1 MALQSGSRELEFKFG
16 ANTKEVEKSLSQM
29 KAKILDLTEALK
41 KKQRLDGLETIE
53 LQAKAGI
60 IPLSKLRDEITKT
73 TRAAIAAKGSKAEFV
88 NDKEILNNIIRLKEL
103 NAQLKKS
110 GDEAQTLAQ
119 KMMGVG
125 ENLQAATLPL
135 TAFTAALVAG
145 GVASYNSFKEFERTL
160 NTIKAVSDAT
170 DSEIQR
176 IKESSLELGAQTIFS
191 NLQVAKSYE
200 ELAKAGFTTSESLSA
215 MPSLLSL
222 AAAAGGDL
230 ALSSGI
236 VASTLKAFNLEATD
250 TGRLADVI
258 AQGANQ
264 SAAGIEDLGLA
275 YKQVAPIASQ
285 TNQSIEDMTALLAI
299 LANNA
304 VKGGDAG
311 SDLRNVITRL
321 LDPSKEAAGVMAK
334 LNVSLKDVNGNVKAL
349 PTFFKELNASFAGLS
364 DAQKAQAASIL
375 AGAENLKTFLILT
388 GQSPSEIDRFTTAM
402 QLAAGSV
409 DEMANTINSGSA
421 KIQDEFGG
429 AIETAATKIGE
440 SLSPAINGATVLI
453 TDLINAFSSNQAV
466 LSFATG
472 VAAASTAVIALGAAA
487 GGTAA
492 LINVLKA
499 SLVGIPLGPI
509 SIGVAG
515 VVTAFGLLTAAMS
528 QQNEIT
534 KTATQT
540 LGDLEATIQGV
551 TNKSLQETNAA
562 QRQAEAYDRLSTKT
576 NLTKQEKELLSD
588 ALGKLKTQFPALNK
602 PIEDLIKKYGS
613 LANAV
618 RTVRFEQAAL
628 TRTKAI
634 DEQIKQVTTAAGKL
648 RFLTKTP
655 ITGVVERSAAERKQ
669 LTNLQ
674 TQEKALLKSR
684 ENVSKDLIK
693 LFKAEEEAA
702 KKTERATV
710 SGGGTSVSG
719 GTAKTK
725 GKTKGTI
732 ADLQTAQR
740 QFADAAKKIEAER
753 TGFELGEFRK
763 REVEAEKAYQSQI
776 AQLANLAKKG
786 KISQSEVVK
795 AQAEALKNYNATL
808 AQIKDEELKY
818 LSERQAFIQSI
829 QNDTQRLNAE
839 LTQGNPFDDIT
850 ADALAAA
857 SAIELSL
864 GKAIDDLKEKFKKD
878 KNSENY
884 QKEEE
889 ALRRRAALE
898 LQLVKQTEEDKR
910 TLATEA
916 QNQLSRELLALRVEL
931 SGDELAIEKAKNAN
945 ILADLDFQIAQTKA
959 RLDKARKNLAPNPTQ
974 DEQLGLLNL
983 ETDFQSKQAQR
994 EKLVQEG
1001 AQREAVIVVAAQARK
1016 VEAIQREIDLYGER
1030 QDLLDKQKQALEE
1043 LVRLLQEEADLT
1055 GQTNTKRDSIGQ
1067 QISESTKSLVDIN
1080 TKTGKFGQT
1089 LTALQK
1095 IKLPN
1100 QAFDSFF
1107 QTAVQ
1112 GLGDVNKAWE
1122 TFSTNPKTKGGSFGD
1137 FLKTGEGLS
1146 SVLGA
1151 AGQSAQALTQAFTKG
1166 KGAGAKIGGALAG
1179 ALGGA
1184 ATGAYLGSLFGPAG
1198 TAVGAVA
1205 GAIIGGASALF
1216 GGGGSDKKQ
1225 KQKQE
1230 KFDRFDAAINN
1241 ILSLADSNDLNSLNA
1256 AGRAISAQFKKYGGS
1271 RNAEASKQAFA
1282 QLQAAIR
1289 QRQQVIDESIREL
1302 TFQNEI
1308 LAKQLQGFSADDIQG
1323 LKIQREIDLAT
1334 LTQETTKALEQ
1345 FKDSAEVMNLI
1356 TANAELRRQGILAG
1370 ATESI
1375 INAAI
1380 QEQNKIRSIRAQTAV
1395 DNANIAGDAVGIINA
1410 ELQAR
1415 LVALDNDISAFQ
1427 GAEETKTEFL
1437 KQKAAERNRIIK
1449 DANNQVDSL
1458 LQEGLAILNE
1468 GLVTA
1473 ETKGEGQQKRIQK
1486 LFGNLNPGG
1495 FIQADGNLVSQ
1506 SVNIGSGAF
1515 QFILEGINDAASL
1528 IDQLKDPAIQS
1539 ALRTALNQAIA
1550 RA

>member
-1 MALQSGSRELEFKFG
+1 MALQSGSRELEFKFR

-60 IPLSKLRDEITKT
+60 VPLSKLRDEIIKT

-88 NDKEILNNIIRLKEL
+88 NDKEILGNIIRLKEL
-103 NAQLKKS
+103 NTQLKES
-110 GDEAQTLAQ
+110 GEEAQTLAQ
-119 KMMGVG
+119 KMAGVG
-125 ENLQAATLPL
+125 QNLQAATLPL

-160 NTIKAVSDAT
+160 NTIKAVSAAT
-170 DSEIQR
+170 DGEIQR
-176 IKESSLELGAQTIFS
+176 IKDSSLELGAQTIFS

-200 ELAKAGFTTSESLSA
+200 ELAKAGFTTAESLSA
-215 MPSLLSL
+215 MPSLLAL

-258 AQGANQ
+258 AQGANT

-321 LDPSKEAAGVMAK
+321 LDPSKEAAEVMSK

-349 PTFFKELNASFAGLS
+349 PTFFKELNSSFSGLS

-388 GQSPSEIDRFTTAM
+388 GQAPSEIDRFTTAM

-429 AIETAATKIGE
+429 AIETAASKIGE
-440 SLSPAINGATVLI
+440 SLSPAINAATILI
-453 TDLINAFSSNQAV
+453 TGLINAFSSNQAV
-466 LSFATG
+466 VSFASG
-472 VAAASTAVIALGAAA
+472 MAAAATAVIALGAAA

-492 LINVLKA
+492 LINVLKT

-509 SIGVAG
+509 SIGVTG
-515 VVTAFGLLTAAMS
+515 VVVAFGLLTTAMS

-534 KTATQT
+534 KAASQT
-540 LGDLEATIQGV
+540 LGDLEASIQGV

-576 NLTKQEKELLSD
+576 NLTKQEKELLAD
-588 ALGKLKTQFPALNK
+588 ALAKLRTQFPALNK
-602 PIEDLIKKYGS
+602 PIEELIRKYGS
-613 LANAV
+613 LANAI

-648 RFLTKTP
+648 RFLTKSP
-655 ITGVVERSAAERKQ
+655 ITGVVERSAVEKKQ
-669 LTNLQ
+669 LTSLQ
-674 TQEKALLKSR
+674 EQEKALLKSR

-693 LFKAEEEAA
+693 LFKTEEAAA
-702 KKTERATV
+702 KKTEKATV
-710 SGGGTSVSG
+710 SGGGSSILEGTS
-719 GTAKTK
+719 KNK
-725 GKTKGTI
+725 KKGTI
-732 ADLQTAQR
+732 ADLQSAQR
-740 QFADAAKKIEAER
+740 QFSDATKKIEAER

-776 AQLANLAKKG
+776 AQLATLAKKG
-786 KISQSEVVK
+786 KVSQSAVTN
-795 AQAEALKNYNATL
+795 AQGEALKNYNATL
-808 AQIKDEELKY
+808 AQIKEDELKY
-818 LSERQAFIQSI
+818 LGERQAFIQSI
-829 QNDTQRLNAE
+829 QNETQRLNTE

-850 ADALAAA
+850 AEALAAA
-857 SAIELSL
+857 SAIELNL
-864 GKAIDDLKEKFKKD
+864 GKAIDELKEKFKKD

-884 QKEEE
+884 QKEET
-889 ALRRRAALE
+889 ALRQRSALE
-898 LQLVKQTEEDKR
+898 IQLVKQTEEDKR
-910 TLATEA
+910 TLAIESH
-916 QNQLSRELLALRVEL
+916 NQLSRELLALRVEL

-945 ILADLDFQIAQTKA
+945 IMSDLDFQIAQTKA
-959 RLDKARKNLAPNPTQ
+959 RLDKARNNLAPDPTQ
-974 DEQLGLLNL
+974 DEQLGLLSL
-983 ETDFQSKQAQR
+983 ETDFQAKQAQR

-1001 AQREAVIVVAAQARK
+1001 AQREASIVVAAQARK

-1043 LVRLLQEEADLT
+1043 LVRLLGEEASLT
-1055 GQTNTKRDSIGQ
+1055 GQTNSKRDSIGQ

-1080 TKTGKFGQT
+1080 TKAGKFGRT
-1089 LTALQK
+1089 LNALQK
-1095 IKLPN
+1095 IKLPSEQFN
-1100 QAFDSFF
+1100 SFF
-1107 QTAVQ
+1107 QTTLQ
-1112 GLGDVNKAWE
+1112 GLGELNTSFKQFQGADSAK
-1122 TFSTNPKTKGGSFGD
+1122 TFGQFM
-1137 FLKTGEGLS
+1137 KTGEGLS
-1146 SVLGA
+1146 SVLGF
-1151 AGQSAQALTQAFTKG
+1151 AGQATQSLTQAFTGG
-1166 KGAGAKIGGALAG
+1166 KGIGARIGGAVSG
-1179 ALGGA
+1179 VLGGA
-1184 ATGAYLGSLFGPAG
+1184 AAGAAIGTALGGPGIG
-1198 TAVGAVA
+1198 TAVGAVLGLAA
-1205 GAIIGGASALF
+1205 GLF
-1216 GGGGSDKKQ
+1216 GGGGSDKKA

-1230 KFDRFDAAINN
+1230 KAEKFQADINKYLSAA
-1241 ILSLADSNDLNSLNA
+1241 DQNDLDSLYNA
-1256 AGRAISAQFKKYGGS
+1256 KIKIQQAFKKNGGS
-1271 RNAEASKQAFA
+1271 ENKKTAQQALA
-1282 QLQAAIR
+1282 QIQAAIANR
-1289 QRQQVIDESIREL
+1289 KKVISEAIRDL

-1308 LAKQLQGFSADDIQG
+1308 LSKQLAAFNASELEQ
-1323 LKIQREIDLAT
+1323 LKVDREINLSTLA
-1334 LTQETTKALEQ
+1334 QETTKALEQ

-1375 INAAI
+1375 INAVI

-1427 GAEETKTEFL
+1427 GAEETKTDFL
-1437 KQKAAERNRIIK
+1437 KQKAAERTRIIK

-1473 ETKGEGQQKRIQK
+1473 ETKGDSQQKRIQK
-1486 LFGNLNPGG
+1486 LFGNLNPLGL
-1495 FIQADGNLVSQ
+1495 IQADGNLVNQ
-1506 SVNIGSGAF
+1506 SITIGSGAF

-1528 IDQLKDPAIQS
+1528 IDQLKDPATQN
-1539 ALRTALNQAIA
+1539 ALRTALNQAMA
-1550 RA
+1550 RS